1 MRSQKPT
8 IRVCSCLGV
17 LMVGLAI
24 AHITY
29 GQTVAKRASESEAA
43 YQARLRAAA
52 RERTL
57 QASSNAG
64 DESDTLTKREGESEA
79 AFRARLRAAARN
91 RALENKKPGVVKTP
105 TENDAA
111 YQERL
116 QRLTR
121 NPESGASI
129 PLVDRQANESEDEY
143 HERLKKAV
151 RGLRALCL
159 LSSPLPVERKGEST
173 VAKRKGESEAAYQ
186 ARLRAAASNRTLS
199 RSTVARSTIA
209 FLDKTSEETYFAYEA
224 RLRTTVESLL
234 ALLSRSA
241 SSGNAR

>member
-79 AFRARLRAAARN
+79 AFQTRLRAAARN
-91 RALENKKPGVVKTP
+91 RALENKTPGIVKTS
-105 TENDAA
+105 TENNAA

-121 NPESGASI
+121 NPESGTSI
-129 PLVDRQANESEDEY
+129 PLVDRQASESENEY
-143 HERLKKAV
+143 HERLKQAV

-159 LSSPLPVERKGEST
+159 LSSPLPVEPKGEST
-173 VAKRKGESEAAYQ
+173 VKKRVGESEAAYQARLRAVARNRTGNPVAKRAGESEAAYQ
-186 ARLRAAASNRTLS
+186 ARLRAAARNRTLARTTN
-199 RSTVARSTIA
+199 RSTVA
-209 FLDKTSEETYFAYEA
+209 FLDKTSEET
-224 RLRTTVESLL
+224 
-234 ALLSRSA
+234 
-241 SSGNAR
+241 